1 MRTLIDLPEHELQE
15 LTKLSKERKVS
26 RAHLVRCAVTRF
38 LEAESKENKKDTLD
52 KLFGIWKDRNIDG
65 LEYQEQ
71 MRKEWEREF

>member
-1 MRTLIDLPEHELQE
+1 MKTLVDIPESDMTR

-26 RAHLVRCAVTRF
+26 RAHLVRSAVSQF
-38 LEAESKENKKDTLD
+38 LREEEPDTLD

-71 MRKEWEREF
+71 MRREWERES